1 MKGTLD
7 MDSHKITNVY
17 MDYLSGTDATKNK
30 L

>member
-7 MDSHKITNVY
+7 MDSLKITNVY
-17 MDYLSGTDATKNK
+17 MDYLSGTDATKKK

>member
-7 MDSHKITNVY
+7 MDSDKITNVY
-17 MDYLSGTDATKNK
+17 MDYVSGTDATKKK